1 MKYYDKPIT
10 FPQNLRKAR
19 TNAGYTQAAL
29 AEKLGMTR
37 QNYARYENDLM
48 YATPTLDLLC
58 DLSAILSVDINT
70 LVGFQQDEHAALLS
84 LLRTADI
91 RFEMDPEDNNAL
103 FVENC
108 FDDSNNK
115 DWYME
120 IAAHLTFDDLKV
132 IIATTQTEIEKLT
145 APIFY
150 RVFQDNLFKFKVN
163 SPSDPKDRML
173 WKTPPEDTGSE

>member
-1 MKYYDKPIT
+1 MAFNANLKKYR
-10 FPQNLRKAR
+10 LL
-19 TNAGYTQAAL
+19 AGFKSAKLFAKSLNIPYTTYM
-29 AEKLGMTR
+29 G
-37 QNYARYENDLM
+37 YENKNSWPPEETLVKL
-48 YATPTLDLLC
+48 ATALNID
-58 DLSAILSVDINT
+58 VNT

-91 RFEMDPEDNNAL
+91 RFEMDPEDSNAL

-108 FDDSNNK
+108 FDDSNDK
-115 DWYME
+115 ARYME
-120 IAAHLTFDDLKV
+120 LGAHLTFNDLKV

-163 SPSDPKDRML
+163 SPTDPKDRML

>member
-1 MKYYDKPIT
+1 MTFAERLRYYREKI
-10 FPQNLRKAR
+10 
-19 TNAGYTQAAL
+19 GYSQKEL
-29 AEKLGMTR
+29 AEKIGISFAAYNKYETR
-37 QNYARYENDLM
+37 GNEPKIEILIKL
-48 YATPTLDLLC
+48 ATALN
-58 DLSAILSVDINT
+58 IDINT
-70 LVGFQQDEHAALLS
+70 LVGFHQDEHAALLS

-163 SPSDPKDRML
+163 SPTDPKDRML
-173 WKTPPEDTGSE
+173 WKTPPEDTESE

>member
-1 MKYYDKPIT
+1 MTFAERLRYYREKSNYSQKELSERIGLPFQTYNNYETKNVEPKIEILVKLAT
-10 FPQNLRKAR
+10 
-19 TNAGYTQAAL
+19 AL
-29 AEKLGMTR
+29 
-37 QNYARYENDLM
+37 NID
-48 YATPTLDLLC
+48 
-58 DLSAILSVDINT
+58 VNT

-91 RFEMDPEDNNAL
+91 RFEMDPEDSNAL

-108 FDDSNNK
+108 FDDSNDK
-115 DWYME
+115 ARYME
-120 IAAHLTFDDLKV
+120 LGAHLTFDDLKV

-163 SPSDPKDRML
+163 SPTDPKDRML